1 MESEADEFHA
11 RIRQAFLDLAAARP
25 DSYLVLEARLPVD
38 ELATTIL
45 DRVGKLLA
53 SSGRRMG

>member
-25 DSYLVLEARLPVD
+25 ESYLVLEARLPVD
-38 ELATTIL
+38 ELAATIL
-45 DRVGKLLA
+45 DRVEKLLA
-53 SSGRRMG
+53 TSGGRPG